1 MMRVQV
7 ASGGERRQ
15 ELSTGLEERMMRGA
29 ATEEG
34 AEAGKKAL
42 KPEPER
48 MRLKER
54 LQVE

>member
-34 AEAGKKAL
+34 AEAGNKAL